1 MKAVSKYNS
10 VLSLPLFV
18 LAALLMVGAASAQDE
33 NMGAAP
39 PAANEEPGTNEQL
52 FDRTDM
58 GNVTQAAMNLYHA
71 GHRNLERARK
81 LEEKAAE
88 ADPAKREK
96 AMAKVEKAYEQ
107 AADSYL
113 QAIRTNPSLFDAY
126 TELGDAFRHLGKHPE
141 AIQVHS
147 KALELTPN
155 DPTNV
160 YGRAESFL
168 ALNYLREAAT
178 AYTELSEAGDEHADL
193 LMESLKRWVVEKRED
208 PGELRPDAVETLAA
222 WIEQQAN
229 GSG

>member
-1 MKAVSKYNS
+1 MYTRTRTLTLLAVA
-10 VLSLPLFV
+10 VLLV
-18 LAALLMVGAASAQDE
+18 AAAAVAQEDDL
-33 NMGAAP
+33 GAAP

-58 GNVTQAAMNLYHA
+58 GNVAQAAMNYYHA

-81 LEEKAAE
+81 LEAKVEE
-88 ADPAKREK
+88 TEPSKREK
-96 AMAKVEKAYEQ
+96 AMAKVQKAYEQ

-113 QAIRTNPSLFDAY
+113 QAVRTNPRLFEAY
-126 TELGDAFRHLGKHPE
+126 TELGDAFRHLGKHAE

-155 DPTNV
+155 DPANV

-178 AYTELSEAGDEHADL
+178 AYTELADAGDDHAGQ
-193 LMESLKRWVVEKRED
+193 LMASLKRWVAEKRED
-208 PGELRPDAVETLAA
+208 PGEIRPDAVETLAA
-222 WIEQQAN
+222 WIEQQEST
-229 GSG
+229 SG